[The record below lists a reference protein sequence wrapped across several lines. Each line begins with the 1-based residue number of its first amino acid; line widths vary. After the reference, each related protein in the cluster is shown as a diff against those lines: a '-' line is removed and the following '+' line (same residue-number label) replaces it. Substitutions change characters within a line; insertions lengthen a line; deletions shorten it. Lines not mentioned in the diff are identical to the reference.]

1 MMLVTWVMELYL
13 NQLGELRDSARM
25 SGYEGMQDEFRK
37 FLNQSKV
44 KVCHI
49 FLSFFVINLILF
61 LVSIFIF
68 LNQSNVNPLTTNDE

>member
-13 NQLGELRDSARM
+13 NQLGELRDSTRM

-49 FLSFFVINLILF
+49 FLCHKFDFVPSFKFYL
-61 LVSIFIF
+61 
-68 LNQSNVNPLTTNDE
+68 P